1 MVVEHANTLSSQ
13 TIDVGRLDFG
23 AVAADIRES
32 LPPSIKV
39 SKLFVTTRQG
49 NISYQII
56 GKDEEEIGTFCG
68 HRGNCD

>member
-1 MVVEHANTLSSQ
+1 MMIEHAHTFSGQ

-39 SKLFVTTRQG
+39 SKVFVATRRGKYFLPDHRQG
-49 NISYQII
+49 
-56 GKDEEEIGTFCG
+56 
-68 HRGNCD
+68 